1 MSVNTYWSG
10 STAGS
15 FIPGSSTPF
24 GIYDSDSEFRV
35 DAPKTATWVAKRLGY
50 PIINIELD
58 NEQIFTCF
66 EESTSEYS
74 AQVNQFNIRN
84 NIDILRGQRKVPNQN
99 YSQTLV
105 DGSFLPTTIRMS
117 QQYGTLAGVGGNTAI
132 KKAYIDLIPQQQI
145 YNIMSASVDV
155 ATSSSFATLF
165 TGSSTVDVTRVFH
178 EATPAI
184 ARFFDPYSVGAQ
196 GTLNLMSE
204 LGFGQFSPA
213 AQFLM
218 MPLYEDVL
226 RMQQIEFNDHIRKS
240 AFSFNIVNN
249 KFRIIY
255 DISPYVTNIYCLRKI
270 FTYRI
275 LDLSKTYYSLIHIRY
290 GDKIHI
296 MNKYLGTPKFDYF
309 LIYTPQYYIDMI
321 NMLLHKNPNKKI
333 IILSDSFDI
342 INEFIINKVDDF
354 KNNPNIIL
362 MDEPTAALSA
372 TEVERLMTVMKS
384 LKAANKAVIFVS
396 HRLDEVFAISDFIT
410 VMRDGATVSD
420 NPVEKTDLQK
430 VIKEMVG
437 RELTE
442 MFPKTENKIG
452 SVVLEVND
460 LTNPAYFRNISFNV
474 KKGEIVALAGLVG
487 AGRSEVARAIFGVDK
502 YETGSVK
509 INGKAL
515 PAGSPVA
522 AMKEKIALVPEDRR
536 QQGLFMVAGVNRNIS
551 IESFTNLVDK
561 GLINFKR
568 ERELT
573 NTWKEKLSIKFSNQN
588 DPVERLSGGNQQKT
602 VLAKWLATDPDLLI
616 VDEPTRGID
625 VATKAEVHRLINQAA
640 SEGKAVLM
648 ISSELPE
655 VLGMADRIIVMREG
669 RQVAELSRKEATQE
683 KVISAA
689 TTGKKSA

>member
-1 MSVNTYWSG
+1 MVATKGELLLQMSGVQKRFGGAVALQGTNLSIRAGEIHALLGENGAGKSTMLKILAGVHVNDGGTIKLGGKDFRTG
-10 STAGS
+10 SPQDSIEQGIAVIYQEPSLFLDLTLAENV
-15 FIPGSSTPF
+15 FIG
-24 GIYDSDSEFRV
+24 RQ
-35 DAPKTATWVAKRLGY
+35 PKKGRIIDWKFAQNEAKRL
-50 PIINIELD
+50 
-58 NEQIFTCF
+58 F
-66 EESTSEYS
+66 
-74 AQVNQFNIRN
+74 
-84 NIDILRGQRKVPNQN
+84 K
-99 YSQTLV
+99 
-105 DGSFLPTTIRMS
+105 
-117 QQYGTLAGVGGNTAI
+117 
-132 KKAYIDLIPQQQI
+132 
-145 YNIMSASVDV
+145 
-155 ATSSSFATLF
+155 
-165 TGSSTVDVTRVFH
+165 
-178 EATPAI
+178 
-184 ARFFDPYSVGAQ
+184 
-196 GTLNLMSE
+196 E
-204 LGFGQFSPA
+204 LGVDLDPKRQARGLSIA
-213 AQFLM
+213 
-218 MPLYEDVL
+218 D
-226 RMQQIEFNDHIRKS
+226 QQVVEIAK
-240 AFSFNIVNN
+240 A
-249 KFRIIY
+249 
-255 DISPYVTNIYCLRKI
+255 
-270 FTYRI
+270 
-275 LDLSKTYYSLIHIRY
+275 LS
-290 GDKIHI
+290 
-296 MNKYLGTPKFDYF
+296 MNA
-309 LIYTPQYYIDMI
+309 
-321 NMLLHKNPNKKI
+321 
-333 IILSDSFDI
+333 
-342 INEFIINKVDDF
+342 
-354 KNNPNIIL
+354 NIIL

-410 VMRDGATVSD
+410 VMRDGATVSE
-420 NPVEKTDLQK
+420 NLVEKTDLQK

-551 IESFTNLVDK
+551 IESFTNLVDQ

-683 KVISAA
+683 KVIAAA

>member
-1 MSVNTYWSG
+1 MVATKGELLLQMSGVQKRFGGAVALQGTNLSIRAGEIHALLGENGAGKSTMLKILAGVHVNDGGTIKLGGKDFRTG
-10 STAGS
+10 SPQDSIEQGIAVIYQEPSLFLDLTLAENV
-15 FIPGSSTPF
+15 FIG
-24 GIYDSDSEFRV
+24 RQ
-35 DAPKTATWVAKRLGY
+35 PKKSRIIDWKFAQNEAKRL
-50 PIINIELD
+50 
-58 NEQIFTCF
+58 F
-66 EESTSEYS
+66 
-74 AQVNQFNIRN
+74 
-84 NIDILRGQRKVPNQN
+84 K
-99 YSQTLV
+99 
-105 DGSFLPTTIRMS
+105 
-117 QQYGTLAGVGGNTAI
+117 
-132 KKAYIDLIPQQQI
+132 
-145 YNIMSASVDV
+145 
-155 ATSSSFATLF
+155 
-165 TGSSTVDVTRVFH
+165 
-178 EATPAI
+178 
-184 ARFFDPYSVGAQ
+184 
-196 GTLNLMSE
+196 E
-204 LGFGQFSPA
+204 LGVDLDPKRQARGLSIA
-213 AQFLM
+213 
-218 MPLYEDVL
+218 D
-226 RMQQIEFNDHIRKS
+226 QQVVEIAK
-240 AFSFNIVNN
+240 A
-249 KFRIIY
+249 
-255 DISPYVTNIYCLRKI
+255 
-270 FTYRI
+270 
-275 LDLSKTYYSLIHIRY
+275 LS
-290 GDKIHI
+290 
-296 MNKYLGTPKFDYF
+296 MNA
-309 LIYTPQYYIDMI
+309 
-321 NMLLHKNPNKKI
+321 
-333 IILSDSFDI
+333 
-342 INEFIINKVDDF
+342 
-354 KNNPNIIL
+354 NIIL

-551 IESFTNLVDK
+551 IESFTNLVDR

>member
-1 MSVNTYWSG
+1 MNRSGVVVATKGELLLQMSGVQKRFGGAVALQGANLSIRAGEIHALLGENGAGKSTLLKVLAGVHVNDGGTIKLGGKDFRTG
-10 STAGS
+10 SPQDSIEQGIAVIYQEPSLFLDLTLAENV
-15 FIPGSSTPF
+15 FIG
-24 GIYDSDSEFRV
+24 RQ
-35 DAPKTATWVAKRLGY
+35 PKKGRIIDWKFAQNEAKRL
-50 PIINIELD
+50 
-58 NEQIFTCF
+58 F
-66 EESTSEYS
+66 
-74 AQVNQFNIRN
+74 
-84 NIDILRGQRKVPNQN
+84 K
-99 YSQTLV
+99 
-105 DGSFLPTTIRMS
+105 
-117 QQYGTLAGVGGNTAI
+117 
-132 KKAYIDLIPQQQI
+132 
-145 YNIMSASVDV
+145 
-155 ATSSSFATLF
+155 
-165 TGSSTVDVTRVFH
+165 
-178 EATPAI
+178 
-184 ARFFDPYSVGAQ
+184 
-196 GTLNLMSE
+196 E
-204 LGFGQFSPA
+204 LGVDLDPKRQARGLSIA
-213 AQFLM
+213 
-218 MPLYEDVL
+218 D
-226 RMQQIEFNDHIRKS
+226 QQVVEIAK
-240 AFSFNIVNN
+240 A
-249 KFRIIY
+249 
-255 DISPYVTNIYCLRKI
+255 
-270 FTYRI
+270 
-275 LDLSKTYYSLIHIRY
+275 LS
-290 GDKIHI
+290 
-296 MNKYLGTPKFDYF
+296 MNA
-309 LIYTPQYYIDMI
+309 
-321 NMLLHKNPNKKI
+321 
-333 IILSDSFDI
+333 
-342 INEFIINKVDDF
+342 
-354 KNNPNIIL
+354 NIIL

-410 VMRDGATVSD
+410 VMRDGATVSE

>member
-1 MSVNTYWSG
+1 MATKGELLLQMSGVQKRFGGAVALQGANLSIRAGEIHALLGENGAGKSTMLKILAGVHVNDGGTIKLGGKDFRTG
-10 STAGS
+10 SPQDSIEQGIAVIYQEPSLFLDLTLAENV
-15 FIPGSSTPF
+15 FIG
-24 GIYDSDSEFRV
+24 RQ
-35 DAPKTATWVAKRLGY
+35 PKKGRIIDWKFAQNEAKRL
-50 PIINIELD
+50 
-58 NEQIFTCF
+58 F
-66 EESTSEYS
+66 
-74 AQVNQFNIRN
+74 
-84 NIDILRGQRKVPNQN
+84 K
-99 YSQTLV
+99 
-105 DGSFLPTTIRMS
+105 
-117 QQYGTLAGVGGNTAI
+117 
-132 KKAYIDLIPQQQI
+132 
-145 YNIMSASVDV
+145 
-155 ATSSSFATLF
+155 
-165 TGSSTVDVTRVFH
+165 
-178 EATPAI
+178 
-184 ARFFDPYSVGAQ
+184 
-196 GTLNLMSE
+196 E
-204 LGFGQFSPA
+204 LGVDLDPKRQARGLSIA
-213 AQFLM
+213 
-218 MPLYEDVL
+218 D
-226 RMQQIEFNDHIRKS
+226 QQVVEIAK
-240 AFSFNIVNN
+240 A
-249 KFRIIY
+249 
-255 DISPYVTNIYCLRKI
+255 
-270 FTYRI
+270 
-275 LDLSKTYYSLIHIRY
+275 LS
-290 GDKIHI
+290 
-296 MNKYLGTPKFDYF
+296 MNA
-309 LIYTPQYYIDMI
+309 
-321 NMLLHKNPNKKI
+321 
-333 IILSDSFDI
+333 
-342 INEFIINKVDDF
+342 
-354 KNNPNIIL
+354 NIIL

>member
-1 MSVNTYWSG
+1 MATKGELLLQMSGVQKRFGGAVALQGTNLSIRAGEIHALLGENGAGKSTMLKILAGVHVNDGGTIKLGGKDFRTG
-10 STAGS
+10 SPQDSIEQGIAVIYQEPSLFLDLTLAENV
-15 FIPGSSTPF
+15 FIG
-24 GIYDSDSEFRV
+24 RQ
-35 DAPKTATWVAKRLGY
+35 PKKSRIIDWKFAQNEAKRL
-50 PIINIELD
+50 
-58 NEQIFTCF
+58 F
-66 EESTSEYS
+66 
-74 AQVNQFNIRN
+74 
-84 NIDILRGQRKVPNQN
+84 K
-99 YSQTLV
+99 
-105 DGSFLPTTIRMS
+105 
-117 QQYGTLAGVGGNTAI
+117 
-132 KKAYIDLIPQQQI
+132 
-145 YNIMSASVDV
+145 
-155 ATSSSFATLF
+155 
-165 TGSSTVDVTRVFH
+165 
-178 EATPAI
+178 
-184 ARFFDPYSVGAQ
+184 
-196 GTLNLMSE
+196 E
-204 LGFGQFSPA
+204 LGVDLDPKRQARGLSIA
-213 AQFLM
+213 
-218 MPLYEDVL
+218 D
-226 RMQQIEFNDHIRKS
+226 QQVVEIAK
-240 AFSFNIVNN
+240 A
-249 KFRIIY
+249 
-255 DISPYVTNIYCLRKI
+255 
-270 FTYRI
+270 
-275 LDLSKTYYSLIHIRY
+275 LS
-290 GDKIHI
+290 
-296 MNKYLGTPKFDYF
+296 MNA
-309 LIYTPQYYIDMI
+309 
-321 NMLLHKNPNKKI
+321 
-333 IILSDSFDI
+333 
-342 INEFIINKVDDF
+342 
-354 KNNPNIIL
+354 NIIL

-410 VMRDGATVSD
+410 VMRDGATVSE
-420 NPVEKTDLQK
+420 NLVEKTDLQK

-683 KVISAA
+683 KVIAAA

>member
-1 MSVNTYWSG
+1 MVATKGELLLQMSGVQKRFGGAVALQGTNLSIRAGEIHALLGENGAGKSTMLKILAGVHVNDGGTIKLGGKDFRTG
-10 STAGS
+10 SPQDSIEQGIAVIYQEPSLFLDLTLAENV
-15 FIPGSSTPF
+15 FIG
-24 GIYDSDSEFRV
+24 RQ
-35 DAPKTATWVAKRLGY
+35 PKKGRIIDWKFAQNEAKRL
-50 PIINIELD
+50 
-58 NEQIFTCF
+58 F
-66 EESTSEYS
+66 
-74 AQVNQFNIRN
+74 
-84 NIDILRGQRKVPNQN
+84 K
-99 YSQTLV
+99 
-105 DGSFLPTTIRMS
+105 
-117 QQYGTLAGVGGNTAI
+117 
-132 KKAYIDLIPQQQI
+132 
-145 YNIMSASVDV
+145 
-155 ATSSSFATLF
+155 
-165 TGSSTVDVTRVFH
+165 
-178 EATPAI
+178 
-184 ARFFDPYSVGAQ
+184 
-196 GTLNLMSE
+196 E
-204 LGFGQFSPA
+204 LGVDLDPKRQARGLSIA
-213 AQFLM
+213 
-218 MPLYEDVL
+218 D
-226 RMQQIEFNDHIRKS
+226 QQVVEIAK
-240 AFSFNIVNN
+240 A
-249 KFRIIY
+249 
-255 DISPYVTNIYCLRKI
+255 
-270 FTYRI
+270 
-275 LDLSKTYYSLIHIRY
+275 LS
-290 GDKIHI
+290 
-296 MNKYLGTPKFDYF
+296 MNA
-309 LIYTPQYYIDMI
+309 
-321 NMLLHKNPNKKI
+321 
-333 IILSDSFDI
+333 
-342 INEFIINKVDDF
+342 
-354 KNNPNIIL
+354 NIIL

-410 VMRDGATVSD
+410 VMRDGATVSE
-420 NPVEKTDLQK
+420 NLVEKTDLQK

-460 LTNPAYFRNISFNV
+460 LTNPAYFRNISFTV

>member
-1 MSVNTYWSG
+1 MVATKGELLLQMSGVQKRFGGAVALQGTNLSIRAGEIHALLGENGAGKSTMLKILAGVHVNDGGTIKLG
-10 STAGS
+10 SKDFLTGS
-15 FIPGSSTPF
+15 PQDSIEQGIAVIYQEPSLFLDLTLAENVFIGRQPKKGRIIDWKF
-24 GIYDSDSEFRV
+24 AQSE
-35 DAPKTATWVAKRLGY
+35 AKRL
-50 PIINIELD
+50 
-58 NEQIFTCF
+58 F
-66 EESTSEYS
+66 
-74 AQVNQFNIRN
+74 
-84 NIDILRGQRKVPNQN
+84 K
-99 YSQTLV
+99 
-105 DGSFLPTTIRMS
+105 
-117 QQYGTLAGVGGNTAI
+117 
-132 KKAYIDLIPQQQI
+132 
-145 YNIMSASVDV
+145 
-155 ATSSSFATLF
+155 
-165 TGSSTVDVTRVFH
+165 
-178 EATPAI
+178 
-184 ARFFDPYSVGAQ
+184 
-196 GTLNLMSE
+196 E
-204 LGFGQFSPA
+204 LGVDLDPKRQARGLSIA
-213 AQFLM
+213 
-218 MPLYEDVL
+218 D
-226 RMQQIEFNDHIRKS
+226 QQVVEIAK
-240 AFSFNIVNN
+240 A
-249 KFRIIY
+249 
-255 DISPYVTNIYCLRKI
+255 
-270 FTYRI
+270 
-275 LDLSKTYYSLIHIRY
+275 LS
-290 GDKIHI
+290 
-296 MNKYLGTPKFDYF
+296 MNA
-309 LIYTPQYYIDMI
+309 
-321 NMLLHKNPNKKI
+321 N
-333 IILSDSFDI
+333 
-342 INEFIINKVDDF
+342 V
-354 KNNPNIIL
+354 IL

-410 VMRDGATVSD
+410 VMRDGATVSE

-551 IESFTNLVDK
+551 IESFTNLVDR

-683 KVISAA
+683 KVIAAA

>member
-1 MSVNTYWSG
+1 MATKGELLLQMSGVQKRFGGAVALQGANLSIRAGEIHALLGENGAGKSTMLKVLAGVHVNDGGTIKLGGKDFRTG
-10 STAGS
+10 SPQDSIEQGIAVIYQEPSLFLDLTLAENV
-15 FIPGSSTPF
+15 FIGRQPKKGRIIDWKF
-24 GIYDSDSEFRV
+24 AQSE
-35 DAPKTATWVAKRLGY
+35 AKRL
-50 PIINIELD
+50 
-58 NEQIFTCF
+58 F
-66 EESTSEYS
+66 
-74 AQVNQFNIRN
+74 
-84 NIDILRGQRKVPNQN
+84 K
-99 YSQTLV
+99 
-105 DGSFLPTTIRMS
+105 
-117 QQYGTLAGVGGNTAI
+117 
-132 KKAYIDLIPQQQI
+132 
-145 YNIMSASVDV
+145 
-155 ATSSSFATLF
+155 
-165 TGSSTVDVTRVFH
+165 
-178 EATPAI
+178 
-184 ARFFDPYSVGAQ
+184 
-196 GTLNLMSE
+196 E
-204 LGFGQFSPA
+204 LGVDLDPKRQARGLSIA
-213 AQFLM
+213 
-218 MPLYEDVL
+218 D
-226 RMQQIEFNDHIRKS
+226 QQVVEIAK
-240 AFSFNIVNN
+240 A
-249 KFRIIY
+249 
-255 DISPYVTNIYCLRKI
+255 
-270 FTYRI
+270 
-275 LDLSKTYYSLIHIRY
+275 LS
-290 GDKIHI
+290 
-296 MNKYLGTPKFDYF
+296 MNA
-309 LIYTPQYYIDMI
+309 
-321 NMLLHKNPNKKI
+321 
-333 IILSDSFDI
+333 
-342 INEFIINKVDDF
+342 
-354 KNNPNIIL
+354 NIIL

-410 VMRDGATVSD
+410 VMRDGATVSE
-420 NPVEKTDLQK
+420 NLVEKTDLQK

-551 IESFTNLVDK
+551 IESFTDLVDR

-625 VATKAEVHRLINQAA
+625 VATKAEVHRLMNQAA

-683 KVISAA
+683 KIISAA

>member
-1 MSVNTYWSG
+1 VATKGELLLQMSGVQKRFGGAVALQGTNLSIRAGEIHALLGENGAGKSTMLKILAGVHVNDGGTIKLGGKDFRTG
-10 STAGS
+10 SPQDSIEQGIAVIYQEPSLFLDLTLAENV
-15 FIPGSSTPF
+15 FIG
-24 GIYDSDSEFRV
+24 RQ
-35 DAPKTATWVAKRLGY
+35 PKKGRIIDWKFAQNEAKRL
-50 PIINIELD
+50 
-58 NEQIFTCF
+58 F
-66 EESTSEYS
+66 
-74 AQVNQFNIRN
+74 
-84 NIDILRGQRKVPNQN
+84 K
-99 YSQTLV
+99 
-105 DGSFLPTTIRMS
+105 
-117 QQYGTLAGVGGNTAI
+117 
-132 KKAYIDLIPQQQI
+132 
-145 YNIMSASVDV
+145 
-155 ATSSSFATLF
+155 
-165 TGSSTVDVTRVFH
+165 
-178 EATPAI
+178 
-184 ARFFDPYSVGAQ
+184 
-196 GTLNLMSE
+196 E
-204 LGFGQFSPA
+204 LGVDLDPKRQARGLSIA
-213 AQFLM
+213 
-218 MPLYEDVL
+218 D
-226 RMQQIEFNDHIRKS
+226 QQVVEIAK
-240 AFSFNIVNN
+240 A
-249 KFRIIY
+249 
-255 DISPYVTNIYCLRKI
+255 
-270 FTYRI
+270 
-275 LDLSKTYYSLIHIRY
+275 LS
-290 GDKIHI
+290 
-296 MNKYLGTPKFDYF
+296 MNA
-309 LIYTPQYYIDMI
+309 
-321 NMLLHKNPNKKI
+321 
-333 IILSDSFDI
+333 
-342 INEFIINKVDDF
+342 
-354 KNNPNIIL
+354 NIIL

-410 VMRDGATVSD
+410 VMRDGATVSE
-420 NPVEKTDLQK
+420 NLVEKTDLQK

-551 IESFTNLVDK
+551 IESFTNLVDR
-561 GLINFKR
+561 GLINFNR

-683 KVISAA
+683 KVIAAA

>member
-1 MSVNTYWSG
+1 VVATKGELLLQMSGVQKRFGGAVALQGTNLSIRAGEIHALLGENGAGKSTMLKILAGVHVNDGGTIKLG
-10 STAGS
+10 SKDFLTGS
-15 FIPGSSTPF
+15 PQDSIEQGIAVIYQEPSLFLDLTLAENVFIGRQPKKGRIIDWKF
-24 GIYDSDSEFRV
+24 AQSE
-35 DAPKTATWVAKRLGY
+35 AKRL
-50 PIINIELD
+50 
-58 NEQIFTCF
+58 F
-66 EESTSEYS
+66 
-74 AQVNQFNIRN
+74 
-84 NIDILRGQRKVPNQN
+84 K
-99 YSQTLV
+99 
-105 DGSFLPTTIRMS
+105 
-117 QQYGTLAGVGGNTAI
+117 
-132 KKAYIDLIPQQQI
+132 
-145 YNIMSASVDV
+145 
-155 ATSSSFATLF
+155 
-165 TGSSTVDVTRVFH
+165 
-178 EATPAI
+178 
-184 ARFFDPYSVGAQ
+184 
-196 GTLNLMSE
+196 E
-204 LGFGQFSPA
+204 LGVDLDPKRQARGLSIA
-213 AQFLM
+213 
-218 MPLYEDVL
+218 D
-226 RMQQIEFNDHIRKS
+226 QQVVEIAK
-240 AFSFNIVNN
+240 A
-249 KFRIIY
+249 
-255 DISPYVTNIYCLRKI
+255 
-270 FTYRI
+270 
-275 LDLSKTYYSLIHIRY
+275 LS
-290 GDKIHI
+290 
-296 MNKYLGTPKFDYF
+296 MNA
-309 LIYTPQYYIDMI
+309 
-321 NMLLHKNPNKKI
+321 
-333 IILSDSFDI
+333 
-342 INEFIINKVDDF
+342 
-354 KNNPNIIL
+354 NIIL

-410 VMRDGATVSD
+410 VMRDGATVSE
-420 NPVEKTDLQK
+420 NLVEKTDLQK

>member
-1 MSVNTYWSG
+1 VVATKGELLLQMSGVQKRFGGAVALQGTNLSIRAGEIHALLGENGAGKSTMLKILSG
-10 STAGS
+10 VHINDGGTIKLGAKDFRTGS
-15 FIPGSSTPF
+15 PQDSIEQGIAVIYQEPSLFLDLTLAENVFIG
-24 GIYDSDSEFRV
+24 RQ
-35 DAPKTATWVAKRLGY
+35 PKKGRIIDWKFAQNEAKRL
-50 PIINIELD
+50 
-58 NEQIFTCF
+58 F
-66 EESTSEYS
+66 
-74 AQVNQFNIRN
+74 
-84 NIDILRGQRKVPNQN
+84 K
-99 YSQTLV
+99 
-105 DGSFLPTTIRMS
+105 
-117 QQYGTLAGVGGNTAI
+117 
-132 KKAYIDLIPQQQI
+132 
-145 YNIMSASVDV
+145 
-155 ATSSSFATLF
+155 
-165 TGSSTVDVTRVFH
+165 
-178 EATPAI
+178 
-184 ARFFDPYSVGAQ
+184 
-196 GTLNLMSE
+196 E
-204 LGFGQFSPA
+204 LGVDLDPKRQARGLSIA
-213 AQFLM
+213 
-218 MPLYEDVL
+218 D
-226 RMQQIEFNDHIRKS
+226 QQVVEIAK
-240 AFSFNIVNN
+240 A
-249 KFRIIY
+249 
-255 DISPYVTNIYCLRKI
+255 
-270 FTYRI
+270 
-275 LDLSKTYYSLIHIRY
+275 LS
-290 GDKIHI
+290 
-296 MNKYLGTPKFDYF
+296 MNA
-309 LIYTPQYYIDMI
+309 
-321 NMLLHKNPNKKI
+321 
-333 IILSDSFDI
+333 
-342 INEFIINKVDDF
+342 
-354 KNNPNIIL
+354 NIIL

-551 IESFTNLVDK
+551 IESFTNLVDR

>member
-1 MSVNTYWSG
+1 MVATKGELLLQMSGVQKRFGGAVALQGTNLSIRAGEIHALLGENGAGKSTMLKILAGVHVNDGGTIKLG
-10 STAGS
+10 SKDFLTGS
-15 FIPGSSTPF
+15 PQDSIEQGIAVIYQEPSLFLDLTLAENVFIG
-24 GIYDSDSEFRV
+24 RQ
-35 DAPKTATWVAKRLGY
+35 PKKGRIIDWKFAQNEAKRL
-50 PIINIELD
+50 
-58 NEQIFTCF
+58 F
-66 EESTSEYS
+66 
-74 AQVNQFNIRN
+74 
-84 NIDILRGQRKVPNQN
+84 K
-99 YSQTLV
+99 
-105 DGSFLPTTIRMS
+105 
-117 QQYGTLAGVGGNTAI
+117 
-132 KKAYIDLIPQQQI
+132 
-145 YNIMSASVDV
+145 
-155 ATSSSFATLF
+155 
-165 TGSSTVDVTRVFH
+165 
-178 EATPAI
+178 
-184 ARFFDPYSVGAQ
+184 
-196 GTLNLMSE
+196 E
-204 LGFGQFSPA
+204 LGVDLDPKRQARGLSIA
-213 AQFLM
+213 
-218 MPLYEDVL
+218 D
-226 RMQQIEFNDHIRKS
+226 QQVVEIAK
-240 AFSFNIVNN
+240 A
-249 KFRIIY
+249 
-255 DISPYVTNIYCLRKI
+255 
-270 FTYRI
+270 
-275 LDLSKTYYSLIHIRY
+275 LS
-290 GDKIHI
+290 
-296 MNKYLGTPKFDYF
+296 MNA
-309 LIYTPQYYIDMI
+309 
-321 NMLLHKNPNKKI
+321 
-333 IILSDSFDI
+333 
-342 INEFIINKVDDF
+342 
-354 KNNPNIIL
+354 NIIL

-410 VMRDGATVSD
+410 VMRDGATVSE
-420 NPVEKTDLQK
+420 NLVEKTDLQK

-551 IESFTNLVDK
+551 IESFTNLVDR

-573 NTWKEKLSIKFSNQN
+573 NTWKQKLSIKFSNQN

-683 KVISAA
+683 KVIAAA

>member
-1 MSVNTYWSG
+1 MATKGELLLQMSGVQKRFGGAVALQGTNLSIRAGEIHALLGENGAGKSTMLKILAGVHVNDGGTIKLGGKDFRTG
-10 STAGS
+10 SPQDSIEQGIAVIYQEPSLFLDLTLAENV
-15 FIPGSSTPF
+15 FIG
-24 GIYDSDSEFRV
+24 RQ
-35 DAPKTATWVAKRLGY
+35 PKKGRIIDWKFAQNEAKRL
-50 PIINIELD
+50 
-58 NEQIFTCF
+58 F
-66 EESTSEYS
+66 
-74 AQVNQFNIRN
+74 
-84 NIDILRGQRKVPNQN
+84 K
-99 YSQTLV
+99 
-105 DGSFLPTTIRMS
+105 
-117 QQYGTLAGVGGNTAI
+117 
-132 KKAYIDLIPQQQI
+132 
-145 YNIMSASVDV
+145 
-155 ATSSSFATLF
+155 
-165 TGSSTVDVTRVFH
+165 
-178 EATPAI
+178 
-184 ARFFDPYSVGAQ
+184 
-196 GTLNLMSE
+196 E
-204 LGFGQFSPA
+204 LGVDLDPKRQARGLSIA
-213 AQFLM
+213 
-218 MPLYEDVL
+218 D
-226 RMQQIEFNDHIRKS
+226 QQVVEIAK
-240 AFSFNIVNN
+240 A
-249 KFRIIY
+249 
-255 DISPYVTNIYCLRKI
+255 
-270 FTYRI
+270 
-275 LDLSKTYYSLIHIRY
+275 LS
-290 GDKIHI
+290 
-296 MNKYLGTPKFDYF
+296 MNA
-309 LIYTPQYYIDMI
+309 
-321 NMLLHKNPNKKI
+321 
-333 IILSDSFDI
+333 
-342 INEFIINKVDDF
+342 
-354 KNNPNIIL
+354 NIIL

-410 VMRDGATVSD
+410 VMRDGATVSE
-420 NPVEKTDLQK
+420 NLVEKTDLQK

-460 LTNPAYFRNISFNV
+460 LTNPAYFRNISFTV

-551 IESFTNLVDK
+551 IESFTNLVDR

>member
-1 MSVNTYWSG
+1 VVATKGELLLQMSGVQKRFGGAVALQGTNLSIRAGEIHALLGENGAGKSTMLKVLAGVHVNDGGTIKLGGKDFRTG
-10 STAGS
+10 SPQDSIEQGIAVIYQEPSLFLDLTLAENV
-15 FIPGSSTPF
+15 FIG
-24 GIYDSDSEFRV
+24 RQ
-35 DAPKTATWVAKRLGY
+35 PKKGRIIDWKFAQNEAKRL
-50 PIINIELD
+50 
-58 NEQIFTCF
+58 F
-66 EESTSEYS
+66 
-74 AQVNQFNIRN
+74 
-84 NIDILRGQRKVPNQN
+84 K
-99 YSQTLV
+99 
-105 DGSFLPTTIRMS
+105 
-117 QQYGTLAGVGGNTAI
+117 
-132 KKAYIDLIPQQQI
+132 
-145 YNIMSASVDV
+145 
-155 ATSSSFATLF
+155 
-165 TGSSTVDVTRVFH
+165 
-178 EATPAI
+178 
-184 ARFFDPYSVGAQ
+184 
-196 GTLNLMSE
+196 E
-204 LGFGQFSPA
+204 LGVDLDPKRQARGLSIA
-213 AQFLM
+213 
-218 MPLYEDVL
+218 D
-226 RMQQIEFNDHIRKS
+226 QQVVEIAK
-240 AFSFNIVNN
+240 A
-249 KFRIIY
+249 
-255 DISPYVTNIYCLRKI
+255 
-270 FTYRI
+270 
-275 LDLSKTYYSLIHIRY
+275 LS
-290 GDKIHI
+290 
-296 MNKYLGTPKFDYF
+296 MNA
-309 LIYTPQYYIDMI
+309 
-321 NMLLHKNPNKKI
+321 
-333 IILSDSFDI
+333 
-342 INEFIINKVDDF
+342 
-354 KNNPNIIL
+354 NIIL

>member
-1 MSVNTYWSG
+1 MATKGELLLQMSGVQKRFGGAVALQGTNLSIRAGEIHALLGENGAGKSTMLKILAGVHVNDGGTIKLGGKDFRTG
-10 STAGS
+10 SPQDSIEQGIAVIYQEPSLFLDLTLAENV
-15 FIPGSSTPF
+15 FIG
-24 GIYDSDSEFRV
+24 RQ
-35 DAPKTATWVAKRLGY
+35 PKKSRIIDWKFAQNEAKRL
-50 PIINIELD
+50 
-58 NEQIFTCF
+58 F
-66 EESTSEYS
+66 
-74 AQVNQFNIRN
+74 
-84 NIDILRGQRKVPNQN
+84 K
-99 YSQTLV
+99 
-105 DGSFLPTTIRMS
+105 
-117 QQYGTLAGVGGNTAI
+117 
-132 KKAYIDLIPQQQI
+132 
-145 YNIMSASVDV
+145 
-155 ATSSSFATLF
+155 
-165 TGSSTVDVTRVFH
+165 
-178 EATPAI
+178 
-184 ARFFDPYSVGAQ
+184 
-196 GTLNLMSE
+196 E
-204 LGFGQFSPA
+204 LGVDLDPKRQARGLSIA
-213 AQFLM
+213 
-218 MPLYEDVL
+218 D
-226 RMQQIEFNDHIRKS
+226 QQVVEIAK
-240 AFSFNIVNN
+240 A
-249 KFRIIY
+249 
-255 DISPYVTNIYCLRKI
+255 
-270 FTYRI
+270 
-275 LDLSKTYYSLIHIRY
+275 LS
-290 GDKIHI
+290 
-296 MNKYLGTPKFDYF
+296 MNA
-309 LIYTPQYYIDMI
+309 
-321 NMLLHKNPNKKI
+321 
-333 IILSDSFDI
+333 
-342 INEFIINKVDDF
+342 
-354 KNNPNIIL
+354 NIIL

>member
-1 MSVNTYWSG
+1 MATKGELLLQMSGVQKRFGGAVALQGTNLSIRAGEIHALLGENGAGKSTMLKILAGVHVNDGGTIKLGGKDFRTG
-10 STAGS
+10 SPQDSIEQGIAVIYQEPSLFLDLTLAENV
-15 FIPGSSTPF
+15 FIG
-24 GIYDSDSEFRV
+24 RQ
-35 DAPKTATWVAKRLGY
+35 PKKGRIIDWKFAQNEAKRL
-50 PIINIELD
+50 
-58 NEQIFTCF
+58 F
-66 EESTSEYS
+66 
-74 AQVNQFNIRN
+74 
-84 NIDILRGQRKVPNQN
+84 K
-99 YSQTLV
+99 
-105 DGSFLPTTIRMS
+105 
-117 QQYGTLAGVGGNTAI
+117 
-132 KKAYIDLIPQQQI
+132 
-145 YNIMSASVDV
+145 
-155 ATSSSFATLF
+155 
-165 TGSSTVDVTRVFH
+165 
-178 EATPAI
+178 
-184 ARFFDPYSVGAQ
+184 
-196 GTLNLMSE
+196 E
-204 LGFGQFSPA
+204 LGVDLDPKRQARGLSIA
-213 AQFLM
+213 
-218 MPLYEDVL
+218 D
-226 RMQQIEFNDHIRKS
+226 QQVVEIAK
-240 AFSFNIVNN
+240 A
-249 KFRIIY
+249 
-255 DISPYVTNIYCLRKI
+255 
-270 FTYRI
+270 
-275 LDLSKTYYSLIHIRY
+275 LS
-290 GDKIHI
+290 
-296 MNKYLGTPKFDYF
+296 MNA
-309 LIYTPQYYIDMI
+309 
-321 NMLLHKNPNKKI
+321 
-333 IILSDSFDI
+333 
-342 INEFIINKVDDF
+342 
-354 KNNPNIIL
+354 NIIL

-410 VMRDGATVSD
+410 VMRDGATVSE
-420 NPVEKTDLQK
+420 NLVEKTDLQK

-683 KVISAA
+683 KVIAAA

>member
-1 MSVNTYWSG
+1 VVATKGELLLQMSGVQKRFGGAVALQGTNLSIRAGEIHALLGENGAGKSTMLKVLAGVHVNDGGTIKLGGKDFRTG
-10 STAGS
+10 SPQDSIEQGIAVIYQEPSLFLDLTLAENV
-15 FIPGSSTPF
+15 FIG
-24 GIYDSDSEFRV
+24 RQ
-35 DAPKTATWVAKRLGY
+35 PKKGRIIDWKFAQNEAKRL
-50 PIINIELD
+50 
-58 NEQIFTCF
+58 F
-66 EESTSEYS
+66 
-74 AQVNQFNIRN
+74 
-84 NIDILRGQRKVPNQN
+84 K
-99 YSQTLV
+99 
-105 DGSFLPTTIRMS
+105 
-117 QQYGTLAGVGGNTAI
+117 
-132 KKAYIDLIPQQQI
+132 
-145 YNIMSASVDV
+145 
-155 ATSSSFATLF
+155 
-165 TGSSTVDVTRVFH
+165 
-178 EATPAI
+178 
-184 ARFFDPYSVGAQ
+184 
-196 GTLNLMSE
+196 E
-204 LGFGQFSPA
+204 LGVDLDPKRQARGLSIA
-213 AQFLM
+213 
-218 MPLYEDVL
+218 D
-226 RMQQIEFNDHIRKS
+226 QQVVEIAK
-240 AFSFNIVNN
+240 A
-249 KFRIIY
+249 
-255 DISPYVTNIYCLRKI
+255 
-270 FTYRI
+270 
-275 LDLSKTYYSLIHIRY
+275 LS
-290 GDKIHI
+290 
-296 MNKYLGTPKFDYF
+296 MNA
-309 LIYTPQYYIDMI
+309 
-321 NMLLHKNPNKKI
+321 
-333 IILSDSFDI
+333 
-342 INEFIINKVDDF
+342 
-354 KNNPNIIL
+354 NIIL

-551 IESFTNLVDK
+551 IESFTNLVDR